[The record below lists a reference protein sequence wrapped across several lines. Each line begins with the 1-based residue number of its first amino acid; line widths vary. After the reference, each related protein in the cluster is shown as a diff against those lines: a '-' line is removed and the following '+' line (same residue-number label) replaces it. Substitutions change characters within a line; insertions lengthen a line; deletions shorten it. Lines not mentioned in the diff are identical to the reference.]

1 MSDLPFPHEYK
12 ELKKI
17 MHRNEIKHILI
28 NTTSKLVKTILSY
41 ALSPKCSYLLIFVWY
56 SHSLDLQGF
65 LGLKNWER
73 K

>member
-41 ALSPKCSYLLIFVWY
+41 ALSPKCSYLLIFV
-56 SHSLDLQGF
+56 
-65 LGLKNWER
+65 
-73 K
+73 